1 MWIMKNYQKISHVVR
16 IAAGELDAID
26 LMDLITDVYKTWIK
40 RVTQYT
46 IPRRTYNFLKILT
59 EW

>member
-1 MWIMKNYQKISHVVR
+1 MKNYQKISHVVR
-16 IAAGELDAID
+16 IAAGELDAIN

-46 IPRRTYNFLKILT
+46 IPRRTYNFLKNLT
-59 EW
+59 E

>member
-1 MWIMKNYQKISHVVR
+1 MKNYQKISHVVR

-59 EW
+59 E

>member
-40 RVTQYT
+40 RVTQ
-46 IPRRTYNFLKILT
+46 
-59 EW
+59 